1 MSHSMGVL
9 KARSRVHAKCVDTLT
24 FISIMPG
31 YFVYLL
37 HVIRNQDNSSALRVQ
52 AVGEVKSLK

>member
-1 MSHSMGVL
+1 
-9 KARSRVHAKCVDTLT
+9 
-24 FISIMPG
+24 MPG